1 MKRLTKAG
9 KIIVSL
15 GSLVFIL
22 FLFFVFWKIWFPH
35 ETSSG
40 KDLNKEEKIEVND
53 SHFPGIHLETVTKE
67 TDKYVYAINTPTI
80 ENEIIDDII
89 QSWLTNE
96 KEKFLEEVEA
106 SPSNNFQSLLNIHL
120 TTIPITD
127 SIYNFI
133 FEGYQI
139 TGGANGFTKY
149 QTYTFD
155 ISQDNFLSLEDFIDL
170 SDENITE
177 FKEIILAV
185 IANDPELSEGIIE
198 ELLDDSLKQIKEL
211 KWSINEENFSVYWDE
226 YEIAIGAVG
235 AVHLV
240 IPIDQIEPLLTTE
253 AKNFLD
259 RSGLNEE
266 DDDTQIVDQRPA
278 DDLDPDGK
286 YVALTFDDGP
296 HSSVTP
302 RILNILS
309 EHNAKATFF
318 MLGNQVEYY
327 PKLVQRVAQE
337 GHEIG
342 NHSQTHIDLTVS
354 DNDRLNEELNY
365 TNELI
370 KDITG
375 YNPVYIRPPYGA
387 YNDQVIKQATDL
399 NQPIIMWSVDSLDW
413 QSRDPEAINQEITSQ
428 VSNGA
433 IILMHDIHETT
444 ADALPTV
451 LENLEANG
459 YKFVTVSELLKWQKA
474 MGVGPHFGNY

>member
-89 QSWLTNE
+89 QTWLTNE
-96 KEKFLEEVEA
+96 KEKFLEKVEA
-106 SPSNNFQSLLNIHL
+106 SSSSNFQSLLYIHL

-235 AVHLV
+235 AV
-240 IPIDQIEPLLTTE
+240 
-253 AKNFLD
+253 
-259 RSGLNEE
+259 
-266 DDDTQIVDQRPA
+266 
-278 DDLDPDGK
+278 
-286 YVALTFDDGP
+286 
-296 HSSVTP
+296 
-302 RILNILS
+302 
-309 EHNAKATFF
+309 
-318 MLGNQVEYY
+318 
-327 PKLVQRVAQE
+327 
-337 GHEIG
+337 
-342 NHSQTHIDLTVS
+342 
-354 DNDRLNEELNY
+354 
-365 TNELI
+365 
-370 KDITG
+370 
-375 YNPVYIRPPYGA
+375 
-387 YNDQVIKQATDL
+387 
-399 NQPIIMWSVDSLDW
+399 
-413 QSRDPEAINQEITSQ
+413 
-428 VSNGA
+428 
-433 IILMHDIHETT
+433 
-444 ADALPTV
+444 
-451 LENLEANG
+451 
-459 YKFVTVSELLKWQKA
+459 
-474 MGVGPHFGNY
+474 